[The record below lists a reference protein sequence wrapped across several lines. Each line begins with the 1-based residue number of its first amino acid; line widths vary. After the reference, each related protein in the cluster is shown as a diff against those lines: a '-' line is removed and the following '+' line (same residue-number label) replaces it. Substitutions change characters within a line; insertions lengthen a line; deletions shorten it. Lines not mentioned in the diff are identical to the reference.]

1 MAVFGNRPTTDAPG
15 PHDVFAV
22 PGGSLGL
29 KSSNLVQVVRK
40 LKSGLPYQSLAA
52 FQRNSGLQL
61 EIIGQVIQIPRRTLA
76 RRKVQ
81 GRFTPQESERLL
93 RLAMVFEKA
102 VELFEGSVAAAR
114 QWLCSSNKALGNN
127 TPLAM
132 VETEIGAREV
142 EDLIGR
148 LEHGV
153 FS

>member
-1 MAVFGNRPTTDAPG
+1 MAVFGNRPMTDAPG
-15 PHDVFAV
+15 PQNVFAV

-52 FQRNSGLQL
+52 FQRNSGLQV

-93 RLAMVFEKA
+93 RRRTRRRKTSSELAV
-102 VELFEGSVAAAR
+102 
-114 QWLCSSNKALGNN
+114 
-127 TPLAM
+127 
-132 VETEIGAREV
+132 GARSRGTEAGRRYMGGQQ
-142 EDLIGR
+142 LIGR
-148 LEHGV
+148 AAGTQRAR
-153 FS
+153 